1 MKIKF
6 LSLIAILII
15 SGCAS
20 DNDRTKISHNFL
32 IIGMKSKD
40 IVTEWGYPSQTVT
53 KDGGANDFQV
63 EWGAVGG
70 FGGFSFT
77 KGRAYDVWYYAGRG
91 ATGSAP
97 GDNHITA
104 PQKWKGPKGD
114 FEHAFGLAQ

>member
-1 MKIKF
+1 
-6 LSLIAILII
+6 
-15 SGCAS
+15 
-20 DNDRTKISHNFL
+20 
-32 IIGMKSKD
+32 MKSKD

-91 ATGSAP
+91 ATVVSYRGRLVAWKWNTDGSVIKP
-97 GDNHITA
+97 YT
-104 PQKWKGPKGD
+104 K
-114 FEHAFGLAQ
+114 